1 MYSTGRMCNFFK
13 YGVIWLL
20 QRSPVR
26 LYINLPLPYLIAFVS
41 DAYYK
46 YLFINLHHN
55 LLDFSFNDG
64 LRCPLYI
71 EGMLWIRILISALTS
86 MILMQWLLYV
96 CANTLLC
103 VGVFSPFYLSCIY
116 YLCLLYYCLI
126 VVFFFVFFVLFLY
139 AWSMRVKALPV
150 PQ

>member
-1 MYSTGRMCNFFK
+1 MQPHLLHIFLFHFSYT
-13 YGVIWLL
+13 YQAWLL
-20 QRSPVR
+20 DFF
-26 LYINLPLPYLIAFVS
+26 LL
-41 DAYYK
+41 DK

-126 VVFFFVFFVLFLY
+126 VVFFCCIFCAVFICLVNESESSPSTTINLNLNCKFIEINNI
-139 AWSMRVKALPV
+139 
-150 PQ
+150 